1 MQKIYLPPQV
11 EYVINKLCCAG
22 FEAYAVGGC
31 VRDHLMGKTPWDYD
45 VTTSARPEE
54 MLKVFSSD
62 RVIETGLKH
71 GTLTVLREGMPIETT
86 TYRIDGSYADGRH
99 PDKVTF
105 TPELSLDLLPPRLYG
120 ERNGL
125 LRNKKE

>member
-31 VRDHLMGKTPWDYD
+31 VRDHLMGKTPGDYD
-45 VTTSARPEE
+45 VTTSAKPEE

-62 RVIETGLKH
+62 
-71 GTLTVLREGMPIETT
+71 GTEARNSHRTARGN
-86 TYRIDGSYADGRH
+86 AD
-99 PDKVTF
+99 
-105 TPELSLDLLPPRLYG
+105 
-120 ERNGL
+120 
-125 LRNKKE
+125 